1 MDLIKHI
8 FNIFAGLFKR
18 FYSVSLQTK
27 IVGIIIFMAFFLSIV
42 TTVYISKIF
51 INRSYKQL
59 KSFGMEIDKRLSA
72 DTADS
77 IISHHSKNKIK
88 QLLDITV
95 KSYPDVVYAMY
106 ENNNGHSTVLA
117 FKNKYYFNL
126 LNKMHKI
133 NNKNINIHIKNAKI
147 FRFNAGRTAIFDIIN
162 PITNLS
168 GERYGFIRIGISSER
183 TNNTILHI
191 IESIVA
197 LHIIISAVLILISV
211 VLIMLAL
218 SPIKD
223 ILKGLR
229 FVKGGNY
236 NISVKASSDSKIN
249 RLIQA
254 FNEMVVQLKT
264 LEEERCEKDAM
275 RRNFAREI
283 INIQESER
291 KKVGR
296 ELHDEIGQFLAFL
309 KIGFKFIYNQDD
321 IKAIKKYIVKLGK
334 DVDKEIEMVRDL
346 AKSLRCAVLEEL
358 GLVKATELYIN
369 EIVKKHG
376 LGVNFTAVGFE
387 ERRFSPYIETNIYR
401 ILQEAFLNVM
411 RHSKAS
417 LIKVILKYENGKITG
432 IVEDDGTGFD
442 YRENNNA
449 NMGIYGMKERVQLIG
464 GTFNIESEKGNGT
477 MIIFNIDLNNTLA
490 KGV

>member
-1 MDLIKHI
+1 MNLFKFIY
-8 FNIFAGLFKR
+8 NRSAGLFKR

-27 IVGIIIFMAFFLSIV
+27 ILGILIFMAFVSSAITLIYV
-42 TTVYISKIF
+42 RNIF
-51 INRSYKQL
+51 MKQSYSEL
-59 KSFGMEIDKRLSA
+59 KMIGTEIDKRLSA
-72 DTADS
+72 DAANY
-77 IISHHSKNKIK
+77 IITDNKDKIK
-88 QLLDITV
+88 ELLNTTI
-95 KSYPDVVYAMY
+95 KSYPDVIYALY
-106 ENNNGHSTVLA
+106 ENDKGHAIISA
-117 FKNKYYFNL
+117 FKNKSSYGL
-126 LNKMHKI
+126 LGKI
-133 NNKNINIHIKNAKI
+133 NNNKNIHATKIIKSKTSKGEILNI
-147 FRFNAGRTAIFDIIN
+147 
-162 PITNLS
+162 ITPVSEGGS
-168 GERYGFIRIGISSER
+168 GFVRIGLSEKR
-183 TNNTILHI
+183 TNNVLFYLIKSIAVANILVSVI
-191 IESIVA
+191 LI
-197 LHIIISAVLILISV
+197 LISAVL
-211 VLIMLAL
+211 VLLAL

-249 RLIQA
+249 QLIQA